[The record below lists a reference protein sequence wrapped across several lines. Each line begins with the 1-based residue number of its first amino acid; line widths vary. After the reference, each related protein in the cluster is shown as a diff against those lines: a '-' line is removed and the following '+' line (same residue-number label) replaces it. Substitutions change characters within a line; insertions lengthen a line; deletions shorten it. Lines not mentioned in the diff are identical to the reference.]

1 MGIEFRELVAVV
13 FLSRTLL
20 YYSTCLRSE
29 YLQRE
34 GNMPVSAKTV
44 QSVRS
49 VGHQNRGRASS
60 SRRVAAVASE
70 NTLGGVVF
78 SPFDEVEGSLK
89 LVREGAKAAN
99 VSLAR
104 QNFSA
109 ACESAL
115 NEQISIEFN
124 VSYVY
129 AAMHAYFD
137 RDNVALPGL
146 AKFFLESSHE
156 EREHAEMLMK
166 YQNERG
172 GRVKFSSLLPPQT
185 EFGGDNGSGD
195 ALYAMELTLSLEKL
209 VNEKL
214 LTLHAIADEEND
226 PQMAD
231 YIEGNFLNEQV
242 EAIKKISDYVAQLRR
257 VGEGHGVYHWD
268 SQLE

>member
-78 SPFDEVEGSLK
+78 SPLDEVEGSLK

-129 AAMHAYFD
+129 AA
-137 RDNVALPGL
+137 
-146 AKFFLESSHE
+146 
-156 EREHAEMLMK
+156 MLMK

>member
-13 FLSRTLL
+13 FLSRTWL

-166 YQNERG
+166 YQN
-172 GRVKFSSLLPPQT
+172 
-185 EFGGDNGSGD
+185 
-195 ALYAMELTLSLEKL
+195 
-209 VNEKL
+209 
-214 LTLHAIADEEND
+214 D
-226 PQMAD
+226 PQMTD

>member
-13 FLSRTLL
+13 FLSRTWL

-78 SPFDEVEGSLK
+78 
-89 LVREGAKAAN
+89 
-99 VSLAR
+99 
-104 QNFSA
+104 
-109 ACESAL
+109 
-115 NEQISIEFN
+115 
-124 VSYVY
+124 
-129 AAMHAYFD
+129 
-137 RDNVALPGL
+137 
-146 AKFFLESSHE
+146 
-156 EREHAEMLMK
+156 
-166 YQNERG
+166 
-172 GRVKFSSLLPPQT
+172 
-185 EFGGDNGSGD
+185 
-195 ALYAMELTLSLEKL
+195 SLEKL

>member
-1 MGIEFRELVAVV
+1 MGEFRELVAVV
-13 FLSRTLL
+13 FLSRTWL

-44 QSVRS
+44 QRVRS

-60 SRRVAAVASE
+60 SRRVAAVAGE

-185 EFGGDNGSGD
+185 EFGGDKENIRLCRTAKTGGRRTRC
-195 ALYAMELTLSLEKL
+195 LPLGFTTR
-209 VNEKL
+209 V
-214 LTLHAIADEEND
+214 EEE
-226 PQMAD
+226 
-231 YIEGNFLNEQV
+231 EGKKRTRRRRRSFFFVFLRSCFYQNQ
-242 EAIKKISDYVAQLRR
+242 KKKKKKRI
-257 VGEGHGVYHWD
+257 HT
-268 SQLE
+268 